1 MHVTPRRQRSAFQAI
16 CAIVL
21 GLMLASQVFPA
32 SASSGASRSSNDFR
46 FQDTVSVT
54 VFTNVQSPEVGPPEG
69 EWFWQQAVLD
79 ELNIDVNVQFQTQ
92 TSEYQST
99 LLTKGGANDLPDL
112 FQMDLNSA
120 TNLAGQGLL
129 GDWNPYLEFMPT
141 YVEQNGVNELV
152 DVGTRDGKM
161 IALATQNSN
170 PFKTIIA
177 IRQDWLDKLG
187 LEYPKTTD
195 EFLAVMTAFTEQDPD
210 GNGQAD
216 TYGWSGSVNS
226 QGQITA
232 FEPIFGAF
240 GALGDWAVA
249 DNQLLPVATTDGRKQ
264 ALEFIAQMNA
274 AGVIDPDWT
283 SQTAEDFRAK
293 WKAGRLGMFTEDWCA
308 TLCVQGYGEFVAAN
322 PTGMLTIIDPPVG
335 PGGLSSM
342 NVYTDLG
349 DIYGMSQRAADD
361 GKGEAIAR
369 LLEWINGPGY
379 ERTAFGVEGENFTR
393 NADGSLLQINEPTA
407 IQNVQ
412 IRGWG
417 YRGDE
422 AEWLARYGAVQD
434 YDNGQTIDVYND
446 VLLRAA
452 ELPKTDTTPFA
463 SLPPVPAEISADY
476 RRTLFEGEFAFASG
490 QRAPEEWDA
499 HIEALNAVGLQTWVD
514 AATERATEI
523 GLIT

>member
-1 MHVTPRRQRSAFQAI
+1 MYVTQRRQRSAYHSI

-21 GLMLASQVFPA
+21 GLMVAAQFLPVAASGDTAQTRN
-32 SASSGASRSSNDFR
+32 SMR
-46 FQDTVSVT
+46 FQDTVSIT
-54 VFTNVQSPEVGPPEG
+54 IFTNVQSPEVGPPEG
-69 EWFWQQAVLD
+69 DWFWKNAVLE
-79 ELNIDVNVQFQTQ
+79 ELNIEVDVQFQTQ

-120 TNLAGQGLL
+120 TVLAGQGLL
-129 GDWNPYLEFMPT
+129 ADWNPYLEFMPT
-141 YVEQNGVNELV
+141 YVEQNGVAELV
-152 DVGTRDGKM
+152 DVGTRDGAM
-161 IALATQNSN
+161 IALATKNAN
-170 PFKTIIA
+170 PFKTIIP
-177 IRQDWLDKLG
+177 IRQDWLDALG
-187 LEYPKTTD
+187 LEQPTTTD

-216 TYGWSGSVNS
+216 TYGWSGAVNS
-226 QGQITA
+226 QGQITG

-240 GALGDWAVA
+240 GALGEWTVQ
-249 DNQLLPVATTDGRKQ
+249 DNQLVSMATTDARRQ
-264 ALEFIAQMNA
+264 ALDFITQMNA
-274 AGVIDPDWT
+274 AGVVDPDWT

-293 WKAGRLGMFTEDWCA
+293 WKAGRIGMFSEDWCA

-322 PTGMLTIIDPPVG
+322 PDGMLTIIDPPIG

-342 NVYTDLG
+342 NVYSDLG
-349 DIYGMSQRAADD
+349 DIYGMSQRAGDD

-369 LLEWINGPGY
+369 LLEWINGAGY
-379 ERTAFGVEGENFTR
+379 ERSAFGLEDENFTR
-393 NADGSLLQINEPTA
+393 GADGSIAQINTPES
-407 IQNVQ
+407 IQNIQ
-412 IRGWG
+412 IRGWA

-422 AEWLARYGAVQD
+422 AEWLIRYGAVQD

-452 ELPKTDTTPFA
+452 ELPRTDTTPYA

-476 RRTLFEGEFAFASG
+476 RRTLTEGEFAFASG
-490 QRAPEEWDA
+490 QRSTEEWDA
-499 HIEALNAVGLQTWVD
+499 HKEALNAVGLQTWVD
-514 AATERATEI
+514 AATERAREI